1 MKYFNNYI
9 VQINNNS
16 MEKDVFF
23 YAFGDLLS
31 QISMYL
37 FQYKKIYQNKNL

>member
-1 MKYFNNYI
+1 M
-9 VQINNNS
+9 VQINNDS
-16 MEKDVFF
+16 MEKDAFF
-23 YAFGDLLS
+23 SCICLLS